1 MITRSEFDV
10 AKKKKEIV
18 QRLRTQT
25 FLESRFVRCL
35 YSAHISS
42 LQHSE

>member
-1 MITRSEFDV
+1 MTTRSEFDV
-10 AKKKKEIV
+10 AKKKIV

-25 FLESRFVRCL
+25 FLESRFVSCL